1 MYKYDKFIDNLLFRD
16 IYFLPPVRD
25 LDLDLVLDLE
35 RERPRDLVLDLERE
49 RPLDLERERDLALA
63 GMLRW

>member
-1 MYKYDKFIDNLLFRD
+1 MYKYDKFIDNLFFRD
-16 IYFLPPVRD
+16 IYFLPPVRV
-25 LDLDLVLDLE
+25 LALDLE

-63 GMLRW
+63 VMLGW